1 MSNLPKSPLK
11 NASTSQ
17 NTPSPES
24 PIQARIQS
32 WKEKQ
37 AKEEPGVAFAV
48 TQDKDNE
55 KMFRLKPEVK
65 KDIDLEDYKPSE
77 VLRALYSAVSGSGN
91 DEYSRKVIGEAMVA
105 FNSNPNPK
113 LDEISNAFHGAM
125 LGMAPKDIVESQLC
139 SRLLILNS
147 RANHYMSLAT
157 TAEYQK
163 VIDLNINRATK
174 LMRLHNETLEALNRY
189 RRKGEQRVKVVHQY
203 VQVNE
208 GGQAVVTGDVT
219 RGRGKKKKVRV

>member
-1 MSNLPKSPLK
+1 MSNLPKSPLR

-17 NTPSPES
+17 NNPSSES

-37 AKEEPGVAFAV
+37 AREEPGVAFAV

-55 KMFRLKPEVK
+55 KTFSLKPEVK

-77 VLRALYSAVSGSGN
+77 VLKALYSAVSGSGN
-91 DEYSRKVIGEAMVA
+91 QEYSRKVIGEAMVA
-105 FNSNPNPK
+105 FNSNPNSK

-125 LGMAPKDIVESQLC
+125 LGMAPSDIVESQLC

-147 RANHYMSLAT
+147 RANHYMSIAT

-174 LMRLHNETLEALNRY
+174 LMRLYNETLEALNRY
-189 RRKGEQRVKVVHQY
+189 RRKGEQRVTVQHVY
-203 VQVNE
+203 VNK
-208 GGQAVVTGDVT
+208 GGQAVVASEFTPG
-219 RGRGKKKKVRV
+219 GGKKKNVKV